1 MIIHRKHSFL
11 AILLLLLPLMSCSSL
26 DVSYSGKPEPGGV
39 IPRSEDY
46 SRRGKQKYAKY
57 YGVVAVYRSKSEIRG
72 RHYDNLGKIT
82 VRSRYE
88 YPEEQSELVLELQR
102 QAAERGANAILLL
115 IKENEID
122 RKLNRLR
129 ASALRMQD
137 GNIRHR

>member
-1 MIIHRKHSFL
+1 MTIRNRYLFQM
-11 AILLLLLPLMSCSSL
+11 LLLFLLPLLACSSL
-26 DVSYSGKPEPGGV
+26 DVSYSGKPEPGGA

-46 SRRGKQKYAKY
+46 SRRGKQKYPRY
-57 YGVVAVYRSKSEIRG
+57 YGVVAVYRSKAEIKG
-72 RHYDNLGKIT
+72 RHYENLGKIT

-102 QAAERGANAILLL
+102 QAAERGANAILLQ
-115 IKENEID
+115 IKEDEID

-137 GNIRHR
+137 GNIRH

>member
-1 MIIHRKHSFL
+1 MTVTGRHLS
-11 AILLLLLPLMSCSSL
+11 AMLLLFLLPLLACSSL
-26 DVSYSGKPEPGGV
+26 DVTYSGKPEPGGA

-46 SRRGKQKYAKY
+46 SRRGRQKYAKY
-57 YGVVAVYRSKSEIRG
+57 YGVVAVYRSKAEIKG
-72 RHYDNLGKIT
+72 RHYENLGKIT

-115 IKENEID
+115 DQDDGKD
-122 RKLNRLR
+122 SKLNRLR

-137 GNIRHR
+137 GNIRHW